1 MIAGAISNLKNK
13 RLQILISNRQ
23 IETVLFYVY
32 PINNY
37 LIWKGV
43 VIHDRNKLDRMF
55 ENDFIR
61 LPRPFIRMFNL
72 NTAVMLSEI
81 YSEYTYWKS
90 QNKLEQGGW
99 FFSTVENIYNNT
111 GLSKHQQLSACKE
124 LEAYGIIKIKYQ
136 GLPKKRYFKF
146 DLTVLKKVHS
156 DFRLHLFRPYGNTGS
171 VVPGEQNNE
180 VYFAASF

>member
-1 MIAGAISNLKNK
+1 MK
-13 RLQILISNRQ
+13 
-23 IETVLFYVY
+23 
-32 PINNY
+32 
-37 LIWKGV
+37 
-43 VIHDRNKLDRMF
+43 NKLDKMF

-61 LPRPFIRMFNL
+61 IPRPFIRMFNL

-81 YSEYTYWKS
+81 YSEYTYWNS

-124 LEAYGIIKIKYQ
+124 LESYGIIKIKYQ

-146 DLTVLKKVHS
+146 DSTAFNRVYS
-156 DFRLHLFRPYGNTGS
+156 DFRLHLFRPCDDAGS
-171 VVPGEQNNE
+171 AVAEEQDSE
-180 VYFAASF
+180 VRFAASF